1 MKNILKLNEYN
12 NYTSLSEDE
21 LLEMANITDTKTGIK
36 NVVLWVG
43 PNPKFHGH
51 RIKVSNTPNSFKPD
65 NCFTITIPNYNIIG
79 NVNTKFITS
88 EVFNDIIKFI
98 ELNIDLICK
107 YSEYET
113 STEYLLDNIKSI

>member
-1 MKNILKLNEYN
+1 MKKILKLNEYN

-36 NVVLWVG
+36 NHVLWIG
-43 PNPKFHGH
+43 PNHGY
-51 RIKVSNTPNSFKPD
+51 RIKVSNLPNSFKPN
-65 NCFTITIPNYNIIG
+65 NCFTITIPDYNVIG
-79 NVNTKFITS
+79 DINTKLITT